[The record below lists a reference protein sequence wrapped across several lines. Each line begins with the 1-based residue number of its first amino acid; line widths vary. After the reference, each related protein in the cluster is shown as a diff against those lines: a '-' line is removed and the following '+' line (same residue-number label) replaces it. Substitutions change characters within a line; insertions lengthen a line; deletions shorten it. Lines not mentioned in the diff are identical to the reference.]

1 MTRKRT
7 SEKDLVVSAAAASA
21 PARSRKA
28 PARPRG
34 QRDIEPANSLASAVT
49 EAEIVAPQAETV
61 VSTQTPTYEEIAKL
75 AYSYWEAR
83 GYQGGSAE
91 EDWTRA
97 EQELRVNVSAA
108 IA

>member
-7 SEKDLVVSAAAASA
+7 SEKDLVVSAAAGQA
-21 PARSRKA
+21 PARNRKA
-28 PARPRG
+28 PTRPRG
-34 QRDIEPANSLASAVT
+34 QRAIEPVNSLAPPLT
-49 EAEIVAPQAETV
+49 EPEIVAQAETV
-61 VSTQTPTYEEIAKL
+61 ASTHTTTYEEIAKL

-91 EDWTRA
+91 EDWARA